1 METDFLT
8 YMCNDCVCEGVMC
21 GEGVM
26 CDIVNYFTLVSN
38 GKSWSG

>member
-26 CDIVNYFTLVSN
+26 CDIWASETIMSDH
-38 GKSWSG
+38 